1 MVVSLSCH
9 TAIPPDHRFQANMPG
24 SQNGTGNLVDK
35 IQGIWARTGD
45 ETASFVIREDKIMYP
60 EIDAA
65 YSYYVSNDSIKIQ
78 YSEKE
83 HAFALHMQGADTLI
97 LNGRQTWI
105 YFRYK
110 E

>member
-1 MVVSLSCH
+1 
-9 TAIPPDHRFQANMPG
+9 MPA
-24 SQNGTGNLVDK
+24 SQNSTGNLVDK

-45 ETASFVIREDKIMYP
+45 ETASFVIREGKIMYP

-65 YSYYVSNDSIKIQ
+65 YNYYVSNDSIKIQ
-78 YSEKE
+78 YSENE
-83 HAFALHMQGADTLI
+83 HVFALHMQGADTLI
-97 LNGRQTWI
+97 LNGHEKWI